1 MGTQNF
7 AFPRC
12 WGRVVSSGDPL
23 WIKVLK
29 AVPLKLTW
37 VLANGYS
44 RLKKK
49 PKCFCIVPSISRF
62 LNETDWRHCFPLP
75 SCVLNVPNS
84 LKNGTGAEQ
93 PWVNQLPHFV
103 PSNLRLVIQSSVTRV
118 SIHFCIFPF
127 KGHCIHWST
136 MVLWAPFQVSSWG

>member
-23 WIKVLK
+23 WIKLSK
-29 AVPLKLTW
+29 AVLLKLTW
-37 VLANGYS
+37 GLANGYS

-49 PKCFCIVPSISRF
+49 VFCIVPSISRF
-62 LNETDWRHCFPLP
+62 LNKTDWRHCFSLP
-75 SCVLNVPNS
+75 SCVLNVPYS

-93 PWVNQLPHFV
+93 PWVNQLPHLV
-103 PSNLRLVIQSSVTRV
+103 PSNLSLVIQSSVTTV
-118 SIHFCIFPF
+118 SIHFCIFLF
-127 KGHCIHWST
+127 KGHFIHWSAT
-136 MVLWAPFQVSSWG
+136 VLWAPFQVSPLG